1 MHRRASKNS
10 TNCSGDCAPDGR
22 PRRLAAGTPRA
33 NWRMAALAVLLFA
46 AAPASAR
53 WYQVEVVVFE
63 HSGSAA
69 TGDEQWPE
77 LAELPDFS
85 RAQELL
91 VDLPAL
97 ADEPALPGG
106 AAMPIAFTPLGRGEL
121 RLAGVEQ
128 RLRSSA
134 DYRPLLAAGWRQPSF
149 GVAGAKHIYLS
160 DLGTRRNAAAGVS
173 PTALAPGPALRSE
186 GTVAIKVSNLLVI
199 DVDFVYYHAGLPVRL
214 RASRTAKLREIHYFD
229 HPLFGVIVQV
239 APFALPEVPET
250 TAVSGDEPVDEA
262 AADGAA
268 PAAQAPAAVN
278 D

>member
-1 MHRRASKNS
+1 M
-10 TNCSGDCAPDGR
+10 NCSAACSRSAVHAR
-22 PRRLAAGTPRA
+22 WRQVVALALLLAAGP
-33 NWRMAALAVLLFA
+33 V
-46 AAPASAR
+46 SAR

-63 HSGSAA
+63 HISGAA
-69 TGDEQWPE
+69 TGNEQWPD
-77 LAELPDFS
+77 LAELPDFI

-91 VDLPAL
+91 VDLPEM
-97 ADEPALPGG
+97 ADEPPLPGT
-106 AAMPIAFTPLGRGEL
+106 AAMPIAFTPLARGEL

-160 DLGTRRNAAAGVS
+160 DLGTRRNAAAAVT
-173 PTALAPGPALRSE
+173 PTALAPGLTVRSE
-186 GTVAIKVSNLLVI
+186 GTVGIKVSNLLVI
-199 DVDFVYYHAGLPVRL
+199 DIDFIYYHDGLPVRL

-239 APFALPEVPET
+239 APFELPEVPET
-250 TAVSGDEPVDEA
+250 TAVSGEEPVDEA
-262 AADGAA
+262 ATVQPPGAPLA
-268 PAAQAPAAVN
+268 PVT